1 MCFNVDELEKLLVYT
16 TIENPR
22 DELLY
27 DIDPAGENI
36 KNFKCPE
43 INIEIEN
50 IQVKALLDRGSKI
63 TCISQD
69 FYFKFKET
77 FASKPTLPIV
87 GKVIKNA
94 TGEKSTKLKIQVLL
108 TV

>member
-50 IQVKALLDRGSKI
+50 IQVKAL
-63 TCISQD
+63 
-69 FYFKFKET
+69 
-77 FASKPTLPIV
+77 
-87 GKVIKNA
+87 
-94 TGEKSTKLKIQVLL
+94 
-108 TV
+108 